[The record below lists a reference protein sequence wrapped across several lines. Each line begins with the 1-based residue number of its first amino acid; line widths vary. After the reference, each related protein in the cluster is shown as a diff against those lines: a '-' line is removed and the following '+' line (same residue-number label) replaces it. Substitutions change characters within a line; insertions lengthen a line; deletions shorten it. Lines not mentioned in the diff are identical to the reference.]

1 MTVADFFAVSVR
13 NSAYL
18 NIGPF
23 IAQFHDYTIPLID
36 HLLNRKV
43 DHWDYVIR
51 ELTAKALHNLATRVS
66 MRKSQKRSKAV
77 SSIRVKEQNMN
88 TKHKFINK

>member
-13 NSAYL
+13 NNAYL
-18 NIGPF
+18 KISPF
-23 IAQFHDYTIPLID
+23 IAEFDDYTIPLID

-51 ELTAKALHNLATRVS
+51 ELAAKALHNLAKLVR
-66 MRKSQKRSKAV
+66 MLAV
-77 SSIRVKEQNMN
+77 
-88 TKHKFINK
+88 TFFY